1 MIVAQPCI
9 LAAFSAEHNEMR
21 VFEDDALFS
30 LLKVRDSGDFC
41 VLLSRSVP
49 VAEAQDFWDEMKMV
63 RRVDEHTPII
73 HPQRRKDY
81 ITSWKLHRQ
90 FRLSYADRDRGVIC
104 CRAPISSRNSVEL
117 SVKFKARADVSFE
130 EDMEFMFDV
139 LVFLIK
145 NSVGELCDATLK
157 RLKESSKAVA
167 HLKRQED
174 EKAAEAWK
182 EKESTRLEAQAKA
195 MAQAEAQAKAQAE
208 AQAKAKAEAEAQAKA
223 EVEAQA
229 KAELEA
235 QAKASETQKAERKR
249 IDKENVSVP
258 TIGEIRLGST
268 SKPAPVANRRNEMI
282 GLQIEAIFPGAS
294 EYETASEDAFH
305 SGEES
310 DSESSGPIQHRSAKT
325 TMKFS
330 DRLRD
335 DKKHKFLLK
344 GSSTLV
350 GRTAG
355 DNSVVEVYRP
365 APERVGV
372 LEHVADI
379 SSAPTVDKAILA
391 HDCTKLLATSTQD
404 ANKVQQVDLETGEV
418 VSSWRTPHARVT
430 QISTTFTGAQHTN
443 DPTFLTM
450 NQGAIMKHD
459 TRLGTNRSM
468 VAEINYATDVKF
480 SCIGVTTEGHIAMG
494 SADGGIRLYD
504 GHTNDQ
510 QKYKRAKNYLRQV
523 QEPITGM
530 SAWGSF
536 VLATTDT
543 YLVFIDVT
551 DPTHGRNGFTS
562 TIRLHSRPQ
571 HVQLTITNEDCRRL
585 AMDSIRFR
593 KAHFSEDGRRV
604 VSVTG
609 NVVVTWT
616 IRDILLGRQTKYT
629 LHVAPDIVREVDND
643 VCVTDADVRLIDGRK
658 KRLSYLS

>member
-1 MIVAQPCI
+1 MIVAQPCV

-21 VFEDDALFS
+21 VFEDAALFS

-63 RRVDEHTPII
+63 HRVDEHTPII
-73 HPQRRKDY
+73 HPRRRKDY

-90 FRLSYADRDRGVIC
+90 FRLSYADRERGVIC

-117 SVKFKARADVSFE
+117 SVKFEARADVSFE

-145 NSVGELCDATLK
+145 NSVGELCDANLK

-182 EKESTRLEAQAKA
+182 EKESARLEAQAKA
-195 MAQAEAQAKAQAE
+195 EAKAREEQE
-208 AQAKAKAEAEAQAKA
+208 IEK
-223 EVEAQA
+223 
-229 KAELEA
+229 
-235 QAKASETQKAERKR
+235 ERKR
-249 IDKENVSVP
+249 VDKENVTVP
-258 TIGEIRLGST
+258 TIGEIRLGSKA
-268 SKPAPVANRRNEMI
+268 KPAPAANYRNEMV

-325 TMKFS
+325 TMKFG
-330 DRLRD
+330 DRLQD

-350 GRTAG
+350 GRTVG

-391 HDCTKLLATSTQD
+391 QDCTKLLATSTQD

-450 NQGAIMKHD
+450 NSGAIMKHD
-459 TRLGTNRSM
+459 TRLGTNKSM

-510 QKYKRAKNYLRQV
+510 QKYKRAKNFLRQV

-551 DPTHGRNGFTS
+551 DPSHGRNGFTS

-571 HVQLTITNEDCRRL
+571 HVQLTITNDDCRRL

-629 LHVAPDIVREVDND
+629 LHVSPDVVREVDND
-643 VCVTDADVRLIDGRK
+643 VCVTDANVRLIDARK